1 MGVEYNRSP
10 NASREWVLVGEGGFS
25 GLGKRW
31 AEIRCPFCG
40 TISRAFV
47 WSLPGGGKCCENGRC
62 GAKHGSTG
70 QTIPRVGRE
79 GMVPGGR

>member
-10 NASREWVLVGEGGFS
+10 NAVRDYAVVRQGGFS
-25 GLGKRW
+25 GLGQRW

-40 TISRAFV
+40 TVSRAFI
-47 WSLPGGGKCCENGRC
+47 WSISGGGKCCENKRC
-62 GAKHGSTG
+62 GAKHSSTG

-79 GMVPGGR
+79 DMQP